1 MRSLGRNCSDLVSL
15 GNRRNDPLQRPSTV
29 PHAMLIGCEDW
40 DEMKDPAID
49 QLEFSSMLLLK
60 TTENVWLEESVL
72 QPLETV
78 NLARNGP
85 AEL

>member
-1 MRSLGRNCSDLVSL
+1 
-15 GNRRNDPLQRPSTV
+15 
-29 PHAMLIGCEDW
+29 MLIGREDW

-72 QPLETV
+72 HPLETV

>member
-1 MRSLGRNCSDLVSL
+1 
-15 GNRRNDPLQRPSTV
+15 
-29 PHAMLIGCEDW
+29 MLIGREDW
-40 DEMKDPAID
+40 DEIKDPAID

-78 NLARNGP
+78 NFARNGP